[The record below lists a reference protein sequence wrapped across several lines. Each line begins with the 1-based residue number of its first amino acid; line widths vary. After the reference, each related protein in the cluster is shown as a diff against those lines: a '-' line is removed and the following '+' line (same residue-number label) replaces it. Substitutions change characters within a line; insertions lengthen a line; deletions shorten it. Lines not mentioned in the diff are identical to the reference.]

1 MHKRKKT
8 IPITEGLV
16 VFGFGYKTAVKYV
29 FGKKENNKWRVYINE
44 GTRKLTFLYDGD
56 TFTNGGTLYK
66 NGLRC
71 YIYTI
76 AKERQWKAIK
86 IKQDVMA
93 TLAQMQAII
102 DRTKR
107 ASPAKTLLVSNAIQ
121 NFFLEYRKIYKR
133 DDGKKDSK

>member
-29 FGKKENNKWRVYINE
+29 FGKKENGKWRVYIHD
-44 GTRKLTFLYDGD
+44 GTRKLMFQYGQD

-86 IKQDVMA
+86 IKQNVMA
-93 TLAQMQAII
+93 TLEQMQVII

-121 NFFLEYRKIYKR
+121 NFFTEYGKIYKR
-133 DDGKKDSK
+133 DGKKDS